1 MHTNNNI
8 ERFIAAQNDFPQ
20 NYQTALT
27 QMKAGCKKTH
37 WIWYIFP
44 QRRPDHNKGS
54 QYTQYYGLS
63 DDAEATR
70 YLHHP
75 ILGPRLAEITAVVYT
90 QLCVNK
96 NIPPEVLLMWDK
108 DVKKVRSCMK
118 LFIRVGKKADATT
131 LPWLPTFLAQ
141 AQAIFQL
148 LDIPKYQ

>member
-1 MHTNNNI
+1 MPTNNDI
-8 ERFIAAQNDFPQ
+8 ERFIKAQNKSYEG
-20 NYQTALT
+20 YQTALYEL
-27 QMKAGCKKTH
+27 QAGCKKTH

-44 QRRPDHNKGS
+44 KRRPDDNKGS

-90 QLCVNK
+90 QLIDK
-96 NIPPEVLLMWDK
+96 KIDPEVLLMWDK

-141 AQAIFQL
+141 AQAIFRL
-148 LDIPKYQ
+148 LDVPKYQ

>member
-1 MHTNNNI
+1 MHTDSDI
-8 ERFIAAQNDFPQ
+8 ERFIKAQNKSYEG
-20 NYQTALT
+20 YQTALYEL
-27 QMKAGCKKTH
+27 QAGHKQSH

-44 QRRPDHNKGS
+44 KRRPDDNKGS

-70 YLHHP
+70 YLHHA
-75 ILGPRLAEITAVVYT
+75 ILGPRLAEITAVLYT
-90 QLCVNK
+90 QLIDK
-96 NIPPEVLLMWDK
+96 KIDPEVLLMWDV

-141 AQAIFQL
+141 AQAIFRL
-148 LDIPKYQ
+148 LDVPKYQ

>member
-8 ERFIAAQNDFPQ
+8 ERFIAAQNKSFEG
-20 NYQTALT
+20 YQTALYELQT
-27 QMKAGCKKTH
+27 GRKQSH

-44 QRRPDHNKGS
+44 KRRPDDNKGS
-54 QYTQYYGLS
+54 EYTQKYGLS

-90 QLCVNK
+90 QLIDK
-96 NIPPEVLLMWDK
+96 KIHPEVLLMWDV

-118 LFIRVGKKADATT
+118 LFIRVGKKADTTT
-131 LPWLPTFLAQ
+131 LPWLTAFLAQ

>member
-1 MHTNNNI
+1 MHTDSDI
-8 ERFIAAQNDFPQ
+8 ERFIKAQNKSYEG
-20 NYQTALT
+20 YQTALYEL
-27 QMKAGCKKTH
+27 QAGCKKTH

-44 QRRPDHNKGS
+44 KRRPDDNKGS

-63 DDAEATR
+63 DGAEATR

-90 QLCVNK
+90 QLIDK
-96 NIPPEVLLMWDK
+96 KIDPEVLLMWDV

-141 AQAIFQL
+141 AQAIFRL

>member
-1 MHTNNNI
+1 MPKNNDI
-8 ERFIAAQNDFPQ
+8 ERFIEAQNKSFEG
-20 NYQTALT
+20 YQTALYELQT
-27 QMKAGCKKTH
+27 GRKQSH

-44 QRRPDHNKGS
+44 KRRPDDNKGS
-54 QYTQYYGLS
+54 EYTQKYGLS
-63 DDAEATR
+63 DDAEATN

-75 ILGPRLAEITAVVYT
+75 VLGPRLAEITAVVYT
-90 QLCVNK
+90 QLIHNG
-96 NIPPEVLLMWDK
+96 IHPEVLLMWDV

-131 LPWLPTFLAQ
+131 LPWLTAFLAQ

>member
-1 MHTNNNI
+1 MPTNNDI
-8 ERFIAAQNDFPQ
+8 ERFIEAQNKSYEG
-20 NYQTALT
+20 YQTALYEL
-27 QMKAGCKKTH
+27 QAGCKKTH

-44 QRRPDHNKGS
+44 KRRPDDNKGS

-90 QLCVNK
+90 QLIDK
-96 NIPPEVLLMWDK
+96 KIDPEVLLMWDK

-118 LFIRVGKKADATT
+118 LFIRVGKKTDATT

-141 AQAIFQL
+141 AQVIFRL
-148 LDIPKYQ
+148 LDVPKYQ

>member
-1 MHTNNNI
+1 LHTKTDL
-8 ERFIAAQNDFPQ
+8 ERFIEAQNKSIEG
-20 NYQTALT
+20 YQTALYEL
-27 QMKAGCKKTH
+27 QAGCKKTH

-44 QRRPDHNKGS
+44 KRRPDHNKGS
-54 QYTQYYGLS
+54 EYTQTYGLS
-63 DDAEATR
+63 DDAEASR

-90 QLCVNK
+90 QLINK
-96 NIPPEVLLMWDK
+96 KIPPEVLLMWDV

-131 LPWLPTFLAQ
+131 LPWLTAFLAQ

>member
-1 MHTNNNI
+1 MPTNNDI
-8 ERFIAAQNDFPQ
+8 ERFIEAQNDFPQ
-20 NYQTALT
+20 SYQTALA
-27 QMKAGCKKTH
+27 QIQAGCKKTH

-44 QRRPDHNKGS
+44 KRRPDDNKGS

-70 YLHHP
+70 YLHHA

-90 QLCVNK
+90 QLIDK
-96 NIPPEVLLMWDK
+96 KIDPEVLLMWDK

-141 AQAIFQL
+141 AQVIFRL
-148 LDIPKYQ
+148 LDVPKYQ

>member
-1 MHTNNNI
+1 MPTNNDI
-8 ERFIAAQNDFPQ
+8 ERFIEAQNDFPQ
-20 NYQTALT
+20 SYQTALA
-27 QMKAGCKKTH
+27 QMQTGRKQSH

-44 QRRPDHNKGS
+44 KRRPDDNKGS
-54 QYTQYYGLS
+54 QYTQTYGLS

-90 QLCVNK
+90 QLIDK
-96 NIPPEVLLMWDK
+96 KIDPEVLLMWDV

>member
-1 MHTNNNI
+1 MHTDNDI
-8 ERFIAAQNDFPQ
+8 ERFIEAQNKSYEG
-20 NYQTALT
+20 YQTALA
-27 QMKAGCKKTH
+27 QMQAGRKQSH

-44 QRRPDHNKGS
+44 KRRPDDNKGS

-70 YLHHP
+70 YLHHA

-90 QLCVNK
+90 QLIDK
-96 NIPPEVLLMWDK
+96 KSDPEVLLMWDK

>member
-1 MHTNNNI
+1 MPTNNDI
-8 ERFIAAQNDFPQ
+8 ERFIEAQNKSYEG
-20 NYQTALT
+20 YQTALYEL
-27 QMKAGCKKTH
+27 QAGCKKTH

-44 QRRPDHNKGS
+44 KRRPDDNKGS

-70 YLHHP
+70 YLHHA

-90 QLCVNK
+90 QLIDK
-96 NIPPEVLLMWDK
+96 KIDPEVLLMWAQ

-141 AQAIFQL
+141 AQAIFRL
-148 LDIPKYQ
+148 LDVPKYQ

>member
-1 MHTNNNI
+1 MHTDNDI
-8 ERFIAAQNDFPQ
+8 ERFIEAQNKSYEG
-20 NYQTALT
+20 YQTALA
-27 QMKAGCKKTH
+27 QMQAGRKQSH

-44 QRRPDHNKGS
+44 KRRPDDNKGS

-70 YLHHP
+70 YLHHA

-90 QLCVNK
+90 QLIDK
-96 NIPPEVLLMWDK
+96 KIDPEVLLMWDK

-141 AQAIFQL
+141 AQAIFRL
-148 LDIPKYQ
+148 LDVPKYQ

>member
-1 MHTNNNI
+1 MHTDNDI
-8 ERFIAAQNDFPQ
+8 ERFVAAQNKSYEG
-20 NYQTALT
+20 YQTALA
-27 QMKAGCKKTH
+27 QMQTGRKQSH

-44 QRRPDHNKGS
+44 KRRPDDNKGS
-54 QYTQYYGLS
+54 QYTQTYGLS

-70 YLHHP
+70 YLHHA

-90 QLCVNK
+90 QLIDK
-96 NIPPEVLLMWDK
+96 KIDPEVLLMWDK